1 MNKKFIAAPLNR
13 IPGTS
18 QAKEQH
24 CKDLKTLSYAEL
36 LEIRDRQSNLLSFK
50 KRLLQLPD
58 KGRRLQESY
67 DKLLDEI
74 RRRDD
79 VEATAQMLS
88 ELNIASKGKIAL
100 NNLEWNGR
108 EIVDEGAHVEDVLDS
123 DDELEMDPL
132 RIIAQGTMHEKRVK
146 VLPPPESLITA
157 GDLADIDTFKKTADS
172 PDSALDG
179 QSASSSI
186 PAELIEIDA
195 SLVAAK
201 YPPEVHTYPPVDQH
215 SLYLIDKTEPKEK
228 SAVREKFR
236 PFRTTI
242 SNVHDPDKERIRKK
256 GKHWEITAATP
267 PLIQY
272 KEVQMV
278 PLAESATLQLD
289 FMQRIK
295 ELRIQQAEQRL
306 AQQQGSSRVPASGL
320 QLPAESV
327 LKTKASFTNYRNPQ
341 VDYLIEGRQK
351 PSELN
356 EVHDPTSL
364 DRAASTSGIHYTVYE

>member
-1 MNKKFIAAPLNR
+1 MSQNIVAAPLNR

-24 CKDLKTLSYAEL
+24 SKDLKTLSYVEL
-36 LEIRDRQSNLLSFK
+36 LEIRDRQSKFLSFK

-108 EIVDEGAHVEDVLDS
+108 EIVDEGAHVEDILDS
-123 DDELEMDPL
+123 DDELDPL

-157 GDLADIDTFKKTADS
+157 GDLADINTFKKTADS
-172 PDSALDG
+172 PDSALEG
-179 QSASSSI
+179 QSATSSI
-186 PAELIEIDA
+186 PAEFVELDA
-195 SLVAAK
+195 CLVAAK
-201 YPPEVHTYPPVDQH
+201 YPQEAHSYPPVDQH
-215 SLYLIDKTEPKEK
+215 SLYLIDKTEPKER
-228 SAVREKFR
+228 SAGREKFR

-272 KEVQMV
+272 KETQMV

-289 FMQRIK
+289 FMQRIR

-306 AQQQGSSRVPASGL
+306 SQHQSTRPPSGL
-320 QLPAESV
+320 HLPEESV
-327 LKTKASFTNYRNPQ
+327 LKTKASFRNYRNPQ
-341 VDYLIEGRQK
+341 VDYMIEGKQK
-351 PSELN
+351 PSEQN

-364 DRAASTSGIHYTVYE
+364 DRGASSSGIHYTVYE